1 MLVLNLSC
9 PHEHPF
15 EGWFGSA
22 EDFDSQLARGLI
34 SCPSC
39 GETRIERRPNAPR
52 LNVSHLR
59 KPRSAVAV
67 QSQAAA
73 ASTPSAPPD
82 APAGASFSPAL
93 AELQAQLQQV
103 VRAVIQQTED
113 VGERFAEEARRIHYG
128 EAEGRAI
135 RGQASRAEAAS
146 LADEGIA
153 VMALPDG
160 LDGLDEPRH

>member
-9 PHEHPF
+9 AHDHPF

-22 EDFDSQLARGLI
+22 DDFDSQLARGLI

-39 GETRIERRPNAPR
+39 GETRIERRPTAPR

-59 KPRSAVAV
+59 RPAALPAPSPAPTG
-67 QSQAAA
+67 AAA
-73 ASTPSAPPD
+73 AGE
-82 APAGASFSPAL
+82 APAGAAFSPAL

-103 VRAVIQQTED
+103 VRAVMQQTED
-113 VGERFAEEARRIHYG
+113 VGERFADEARRIHYG
-128 EAEGRAI
+128 ESENRAI
-135 RGQASRAEAAS
+135 RGQASRAEAES

-153 VMALPDG
+153 VMALPG
-160 LDGLDEPRH
+160 GLDEPRH